1 MGLTGRSSRLAEA
14 KCKTVAF
21 ALAAQRPDVRHTLL
35 EPSQV
40 VWGAGWTL
48 CSRCCACPSRGYT
61 HGMKTAISIPDDLL
75 ADAEQLAH
83 ELKKSRSRLYGDA
96 LREYVARHS
105 AESVTETLDRVCAEV
120 APSSEFT
127 QAAARRT
134 LGRSDW

>member
-1 MGLTGRSSRLAEA
+1 M
-14 KCKTVAF
+14 
-21 ALAAQRPDVRHTLL
+21 
-35 EPSQV
+35 
-40 VWGAGWTL
+40 

-61 HGMKTAISIPDDLL
+61 HGMKTAISIPDDLF

-96 LREYVARHS
+96 VREYVARHS